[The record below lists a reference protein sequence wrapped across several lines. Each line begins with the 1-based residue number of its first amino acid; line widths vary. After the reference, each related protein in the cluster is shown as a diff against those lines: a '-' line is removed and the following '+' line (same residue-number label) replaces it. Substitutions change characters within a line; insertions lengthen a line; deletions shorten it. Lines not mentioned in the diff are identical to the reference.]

1 MTIRKEMTEL
11 QTLSGTT
18 GSVTTGRITGKILS
32 IKFTVGASTT
42 FKIYTTEGVVTE
54 YIFGA
59 SGTAATVAASG
70 AYYPR
75 AIANLNTTGAA
86 IADGSKYAEQAIQ
99 SPLTIEVVG
108 TDTKTWGVEIIY
120 ED

>member
-1 MTIRKEMTEL
+1 MVVQREMTAL
-11 QTLSGTT
+11 QTLDGIT

-42 FKIYTTEGVVTE
+42 FKIYTTEGVTAE

-59 SGTAATVAASG
+59 SGTAATVATSG
-70 AYYPR
+70 IYYPR
-75 AIANLNTTGAA
+75 VVANLNTTGAA
-86 IADGSKYAEQAIQ
+86 LADGSKYAEQAIQ
-99 SPLTIEVVG
+99 SPLTIDVVG

-120 ED
+120 EQ